1 MGYEIVAGRIVTW
14 SLEIHPVDHC
24 NLRCVQCCTMSPAL
38 PAAFADPEQIAADLA
53 LLAPVLR
60 PNLVKLTGGEPLLHP
75 RLVEILA
82 AVRASGVSDQIQVTT
97 NGHLLKRQP
106 EAFWRAIDRLTVSWY
121 SSRPLPEGFIAWVRA
136 EADRYGV
143 LLQVKPTSAFQR
155 ITPDA
160 PLDEAGA
167 HASFAGCWM
176 KDRCHLVHQGRFYRC
191 TRPPPPR
198 PGPARGPRRRHALLR
213 GRRGRAR
220 RSRSAPAARRRPPAG
235 GAAAELSA
243 LPRES
248 GGSGGARPG
257 RVGSPHDPTS

>member
-191 TRPPPPR
+191 TRPPHLAQGLPE
-198 PGPARGPRRRHALLR
+198 AH
-213 GRRGRAR
+213 
-220 RSRSAPAARRRPPAG
+220 
-235 GAAAELSA
+235 GAATLSFEGDGVELA
-243 LPRES
+243 APDLRQRLAADLQREAPLRS
-248 GGSGGARPG
+248 CRHCLGNRGDL
-257 RVGSPHDPTS
+257 VGHAQAG